1 MQRNSKHKPVKIAGG
16 SLRGRKLLPPPGTGT
31 RPMTGLAKKSIFSI
45 VLPWL
50 EDAVVLDL
58 YSGTG
63 TIGLESLSRGA
74 KLACFAERDRAV
86 LNRLQR
92 NIEDCDMKE
101 NSQIWAGNIESK
113 LGRWIEKLDQKIDVA
128 FLDPPYPQV
137 RNWKWSTIENKLFI
151 PISQSLADD
160 GLVVLRTPGK
170 IEPPKMLGN
179 LQQKRVKEYGDMR
192 IFFYTK
198 PDEKSDDPVDNSQAD
213 LEATTDLTESAETT
227 N

>member
-63 TIGLESLSRGA
+63 TIGLEALSRGA

-86 LNRLQR
+86 LNRLKR
-92 NIEDCDMKE
+92 NIEDCEMVD

-113 LGRWIEKLDQKIDVA
+113 LSRWIEKLDQKIDVA

-137 RNWKWSTIENKLFI
+137 RKWNWSTIENKLFV
-151 PISQSLADD
+151 PIAQSLADD

-170 IEPPKMLGN
+170 ITPPEMLGN
-179 LQQKRVKEYGDMR
+179 LQKKRVKEYGDML
-192 IFFYTK
+192 IFFYIK
-198 PDEKSDDPVDNSQAD
+198 PDLDSQQTAEDVQIEEANENS
-213 LEATTDLTESAETT
+213 ATV